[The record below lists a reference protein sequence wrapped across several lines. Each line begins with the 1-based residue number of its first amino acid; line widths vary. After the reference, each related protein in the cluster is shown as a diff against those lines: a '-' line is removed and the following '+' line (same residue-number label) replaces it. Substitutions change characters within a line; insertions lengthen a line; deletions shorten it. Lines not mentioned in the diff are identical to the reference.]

1 MDNYSKAEKADA
13 ISDVLYYKMIEKE
26 NPTLFY
32 DMELYDDLALCEVKA
47 RDMGIDIGHIIY
59 MKEQSIFA
67 KFIEAIKN
75 FIFDLH
81 PEMDESHSLTRYKE
95 I

>member
-1 MDNYSKAEKADA
+1 MNYSEEEKEDA

-26 NPTLFY
+26 SPTLFY

-47 RDMGIDIGHIIY
+47 RDMGINTDNIIY
-59 MKEQSIFA
+59 VKMQSV
-67 KFIEAIKN
+67 FIRLFVIIKN
-75 FIFDLH
+75 FLFDLS
-81 PEMDESHSLTRYKE
+81 PEKDESHALTRYKE